1 MELTLWQQWARLAEQ
16 APEQEAIC
24 HWQEDRPEVRWRRAE
39 LLGEATRAAAW
50 LQSRGVRPGAV
61 CALIVRHHPR
71 FYPLYLGVVRLGAIP
86 AVLAHPNA
94 RIHPDKYVDGLE
106 GMSRRSGLDWVLTER
121 DLEPVVGALV
131 SRPGSSVRGLLL
143 PLETE
148 WPTCPEGTLA
158 LPQVDP
164 AAPCLLQHSSGTT
177 GLQKGVVLSHAAVLG
192 HVRAYADAIDLRP
205 TDRVVS
211 WLPLYHDMGL
221 IAAFHLALAL
231 GVPLVQLDPFQWV
244 LAPGLLF
251 EAIAREAGTLAWLPN
266 FAYNLL
272 ADRVPDAELAGLR
285 LDHLRLL
292 INCSE
297 PVRSDSH
304 QRFLA
309 RFGAAGV
316 RPDMLGACYAM
327 AETTFAATQ
336 TAPGAP
342 AREVRVDRVARAQG
356 RVVPASGPDARVCV
370 SSGRPVPGCRLDLV
384 AEDGSEPG
392 PGRVGEVVIQS
403 PWLFDGYRGHP
414 EATGQVL
421 QDQRYHTGD
430 CGFTLDGDW
439 FIIGRKKDILIVAG
453 KNLYPEDIEDAL
465 LGVAGVLPGRVVAFG
480 LDDPATGTEA
490 VAVLAETAVQGA
502 PARRALRLA
511 IVQAGMAV
519 DVTLTR
525 VFLVPPRWMIK
536 SSAGKPSRNA
546 NKQRVLDDPHLAEE
560 AAHDL

>member
-1 MELTLWQQWARLAEQ
+1 MELNLWQQWARLAEQ
-16 APEQEAIC
+16 APDREAIC

-39 LLGEATRAAAW
+39 LLREATRAAAW

-61 CALIVRHHPR
+61 CALIIRHHPR

-86 AVLAHPNA
+86 AVLAPPNA

-106 GMSRRSGLDWVLTER
+106 GMSRRSGLDWVLTEG

-131 SRPGSSVRGLLL
+131 SRPGSTVRGLLL
-143 PLETE
+143 PLEGD
-148 WPTCPEGTLA
+148 WPDGPEGSLA
-158 LPQVDP
+158 LPPIDP

-192 HVRAYADAIDLRP
+192 HVRAYAEAIDLRP

-251 EAIAREAGTLAWLPN
+251 EAIAREAGTLAWMPN

-272 ADRVPDAELAGLR
+272 VDRVHDADLAGLR

-304 QRFLA
+304 LRFLA

-316 RPDMLGACYAM
+316 RPGMLGACYAM

-336 TAPGAP
+336 TAPGVP
-342 AREVRVDRVARAQG
+342 PREVRVDREALAQG
-356 RVVPASGPDARVCV
+356 RVVPDSGPGARICV
-370 SSGRPVPGCRLDLV
+370 SSGRPLPGCRLELV
-384 AEDGSEPG
+384 AEDGSELG

-414 EATGQVL
+414 EATDRVL
-421 QDQRYHTGD
+421 HGPRYRTGD
-430 CGFTLDGDW
+430 TGFTLDGEW
-439 FIIGRKKDILIVAG
+439 FIIGRNKDLLIVAG

-480 LDDPATGTEA
+480 LDDAATGTEG
-490 VAVLAETAVQGA
+490 VAVLAETGVQGG

-519 DVTLTR
+519 DVTLIR
-525 VFLVPPRWMIK
+525 VFLVPPRWLIK

-546 NKQRVLDDPHLAEE
+546 NKQRILDAPRLAEE